1 MIATIKLDFQ
11 SSDVAKRILEA
22 ITPDNTPLPSGLT
35 IDCSVKETKLLITI
49 QCERSIS
56 SLGATLEDIMSA
68 IDLSL
73 RTSQFINSAE

>member
-11 SSDVAKRILEA
+11 STDVAKQILEA
-22 ITPDNTPLPSGLT
+22 IKPDNTPLPKGLT
-35 IDCSVKETKLLITI
+35 IDCSTKGTKLLITI
-49 QCERSIS
+49 HCKRSID

-73 RTSQFINSAE
+73 RTSNSINLE

>member
-11 SSDVAKRILEA
+11 SSEVAKQILAA
-22 ITPDNTPLPSGLT
+22 ISPDNKPLPKGLT
-35 IDCSVKETKLLITI
+35 IDCSVKGTKLLITI
-49 QCERSIS
+49 ECERSID

-73 RTSQFINSAE
+73 RTSKSISSE

>member
-11 SSDVAKRILEA
+11 SSDVAKHILDA
-22 ITPDNTPLPSGLT
+22 ITPDTTPVPSGLT

-73 RTSQFINSAE
+73 RTSQSINGAE

>member
-11 SSDVAKRILEA
+11 SSDVAKQTLEA
-22 ITPDNTPLPSGLT
+22 ITPDNAPLPRGLT
-35 IDCSVKETKLLITI
+35 ISCSVEETKLLIKI

-68 IDLSL
+68 IDLSI
-73 RTSQFINSAE
+73 RTYKSIDSE

>member
-11 SSDVAKRILEA
+11 SSEVAKQILEA
-22 ITPDNTPLPSGLT
+22 ISPDNTPLPKGLT
-35 IDCSVKETKLLITI
+35 IDCSVKGTKLLITI
-49 QCERSIS
+49 QCERSIN

-73 RTSQFINSAE
+73 RTSKSMNLE

>member
-11 SSDVAKRILEA
+11 SSDVAKQTLEA
-22 ITPDNTPLPSGLT
+22 IGLT
-35 IDCSVKETKLLITI
+35 ITCSVEETKLLITI

-73 RTSQFINSAE
+73 RTSKSISNTK

>member
-11 SSDVAKRILEA
+11 SSNIATRILEA
-22 ITPDNTPLPSGLT
+22 IKPDNTPLPKGLT
-35 IDCSVKETKLLITI
+35 IDCSVKGTKLLITI
-49 QCERSIS
+49 QCERGIS

-73 RTSQFINSAE
+73 RTSKSMNPE

>member
-11 SSDVAKRILEA
+11 SPDLAKHILEA
-22 ITPDNTPLPSGLT
+22 IAPDNTPLPSGLL
-35 IDCSVKETKLLITI
+35 IDCSVEGSKLLITI

-73 RTSQFINSAE
+73 RTAQATG